1 MENKTT
7 MIETLLKK
15 IGEYG
20 KASYKLE
27 KLKAIDK
34 TSDMLSSQLAHA
46 VVVVLFL
53 TFMLFLNLGLAIW
66 LGQILGEVYFGLFAI
81 AGFYGL
87 TGFLIH
93 LFMHKWLKKV
103 FGDMFIKQVL
113 K

>member
-1 MENKTT
+1 

-20 KASYKLE
+20 KASYELE

-34 TSDMLSSQLAHA
+34 TADMLSSQLAHA
-46 VVVVLFL
+46 VILVLFL
-53 TFMLFLNLGLAIW
+53 IVMLFLNLGLAVW

-81 AGFYGL
+81 AAFYAVTGL
-87 TGFLIH
+87 FIH
-93 LFMHKWLKKV
+93 FFMHKKLKRL
-103 FGDMFIKQVL
+103 FGDMFIKQLL